1 MAGTSW
7 NRLKPEY
14 LSKWLCLNPKK
25 LEQFI
30 EATFNK
36 CYRCLRWRPEEP
48 GAITTFL
55 QWNTHC
61 MYFPD
66 LIFYHAIHYTYYI
79 YICTCAIFQLVLYY
93 IYIYIYT
100 YIRTKKWET
109 WKYEV
114 NIIISWFRTFAVG
127 RRRAVGVLREAP
139 QLLRL
144 APLLLRL
151 QPSAGASHVLGA
163 IAWAISATGP

>member
-1 MAGTSW
+1 MLPLFEVTP
-7 NRLKPEY
+7 RRT
-14 LSKWLCLNPKK
+14 LCHHNIFAMEHPLHV
-25 LEQFI
+25 FSR
-30 EATFNK
+30 FNILP
-36 CYRCLRWRPEEP
+36 CYTL
-48 GAITTFL
+48 
-55 QWNTHC
+55 
-61 MYFPD
+61 
-66 LIFYHAIHYTYYI
+66 YI
-79 YICTCAIFQLVLYY
+79 LYICTCAIFQLVLY
-93 IYIYIYT
+93 YIYT

>member
-1 MAGTSW
+1 MLPLFEVTP
-7 NRLKPEY
+7 RRT
-14 LSKWLCLNPKK
+14 LCHHNIFAMEHPLHV
-25 LEQFI
+25 FSR
-30 EATFNK
+30 FNILP
-36 CYRCLRWRPEEP
+36 CYTLY
-48 GAITTFL
+48 IL
-55 QWNTHC
+55 
-61 MYFPD
+61 
-66 LIFYHAIHYTYYI
+66 YI
-79 YICTCAIFQLVLYY
+79 YMHMRHIPTGIIL
-93 IYIYIYT
+93 YIYT

-114 NIIISWFRTFAVG
+114 NIIIFWFRTFAVG